1 MSNLVGAPFPTATT
15 DLSGVGYCIA
25 FNFRKTARVLTNVY
39 DAALHA
45 SGLRTTQFS
54 ILVAVAK
61 SQPICIGDLAKLLLI
76 DQSTLSRSL
85 RLLQKRRFVTVSGRS
100 ALRQRFVSLSPL
112 GAHALDDSV
121 PRWRQMQKH
130 FLALI
135 GRENW
140 KQLQG
145 ELATLSRS
153 AVDLQESVAL
163 GNSISKQKTPNR
175 LI

>member
-1 MSNLVGAPFPTATT
+1 MSNLVAPFPTATA

-39 DAALHA
+39 DAALQA

-54 ILVAVAK
+54 VLVAVAK
-61 SQPICIGDLAKLLLI
+61 SQPVCMGDLAKLLLI

-85 RLLQKRRFVTVSGRS
+85 RLLQKRRFVSVSSRS
-100 ALRQRFVSLSPL
+100 ALRQRFVSLTPR
-112 GAHALDDSV
+112 GARALDNSV

-135 GRENW
+135 GHENW

-145 ELATLSRS
+145 ELATLSRR
-153 AVDLQESVAL
+153 AVDLQESFVL
-163 GNSISKQKTPNR
+163 GSST
-175 LI
+175 